1 MERLSDEMQQS
12 SESMPSRESI
22 PSGPV
27 FKGRTAIVT
36 GAAHGFGREI
46 AVLFVERGA
55 RVLAADVLV
64 EELVETELAMQKAAQ
79 YGGAGRIAALDVTDE
94 SAVARILSEFVMDVG
109 RIDILVNNAGG
120 VLGQTHKPVEEVTA
134 NDWQTIVNVN
144 LTGVFYCIRAAATV
158 MKAQRYGRI
167 VNVSSGAG
175 RSFSLTGVQ
184 AYASAKAGQIGLTRQ
199 MARELGA
206 FNITVNNVAPGFVRS
221 NPTTERQWN
230 AMGEQA
236 QAELVESIS
245 LRRLGTARDIAEAVL
260 FFASDAA
267 SWISGQVISVDGG
280 HHMF

>member
-1 MERLSDEMQQS
+1 MGLISDET
-12 SESMPSRESI
+12 RELRMDKL
-22 PSGPV
+22 GPV

-46 AVLFVERGA
+46 ALLFVERGA
-55 RVLAADVLV
+55 RVLAVDVLAD
-64 EELVETELAMQKAAQ
+64 ELTETKLAMQAAANF
-79 YGGAGRIAALDVTDE
+79 GGEGETAELDVSDETAVQQIFSQFVTD
-94 SAVARILSEFVMDVG
+94 FG

-134 NDWQTIVNVN
+134 HEWQRIFDVN
-144 LTGVFYCIRAAATV
+144 LTGVFYCIRAAAPV
-158 MKAQRYGRI
+158 MKAQRYGRV

-175 RSFSLTGVQ
+175 RSFSLTGIQ

-221 NPTTERQWN
+221 NPTTEKQWD

-236 QAELVESIS
+236 QEELIASIS